1 MSEEIKDL
9 IVLAKSGNNV
19 AIDEILK
26 KYKHLVLAISRKYY
40 LLGGDRE
47 DLVQD
52 GMIGLFKAI
61 NTFDIGKSDNF
72 KNYAMRIVE
81 REMISAIRR
90 ENANKNRILDESVL
104 LDDVEL
110 LHGDNYP
117 EIDIITK
124 ESYKELSDEILSV
137 LSSLER
143 KVVTLYLK
151 GYQYLDIAK
160 KLNKTPKS
168 IDNALTRIKSK
179 LKYLKERL

>member
-9 IVLAKSGNNV
+9 IVLAKNGDSV
-19 AIDEILK
+19 AIDEILNRF
-26 KYKHLVLAISRKYY
+26 KHLVLAISRKYY

-47 DLVQD
+47 DLVQE

-61 NTFDIGKSDNF
+61 NTFDTNKSDNF
-72 KNYAMRIVE
+72 KSFAMRIVD

-110 LHGDNYP
+110 LHEENYP
-117 EIDIITK
+117 EVDIISK
-124 ESYKELSDEILSV
+124 ESYKELSDEILHA
-137 LSSLER
+137 LSPLER

-151 GYQYLDIAK
+151 GYQYVDIAK
-160 KLNKTPKS
+160 KLNKSPKS